1 MRLRQ
6 AISEGRLPLHLCF
19 VLCAWYF
26 ERAESS
32 CYGNGLHNA
41 SKVKAPSTK
50 FTAMNIGITVY
61 PTYGGSGIVGSELGK
76 ELAERGHTV
85 HFIASALPTR
95 LTELNERV
103 QFHEVEMMSYP
114 LFEHQP
120 YTLALAT
127 KMATVAQEENLDLL
141 HVHYAIPHSISAI
154 LARESLKPQ
163 RRLPVITTLHGTDIT
178 LVGADRSY
186 LPITRYGIVQSDG
199 VTAISNYLKEATHE
213 IFHVDEIT
221 VIPNFV
227 CPTEYQRR
235 PAEQLRAT
243 LSPND
248 EPLLAHVSNFRPVKR
263 PIDCVEIL
271 SRVLKKGVKAR
282 LVMVG
287 DGSERTN
294 AEHRARCLGVFD
306 QCSFVGK
313 QPRIVDYLSVADV
326 LLLPSEQESFGLAAL
341 EAMACEVPVIASR
354 VGGIP
359 EVVSDGETGF
369 LSEVGD
375 VEKMAVD
382 AARLITDEELR
393 REMGRRA
400 RESAIDR
407 YRTDIVIPQYIDF
420 YKKVIAKASA

>member
-1 MRLRQ
+1 
-6 AISEGRLPLHLCF
+6 
-19 VLCAWYF
+19 
-26 ERAESS
+26 
-32 CYGNGLHNA
+32 
-41 SKVKAPSTK
+41 
-50 FTAMNIGITVY
+50 MNIGITVY

-103 QFHEVEMMSYP
+103 RFHEVEMMSYP

-127 KMATVAQEENLDLL
+127 KMATVAETENLDLL

-154 LARESLKPQ
+154 LARESLKPK

-199 VTAISNYLKEATHE
+199 VTAISNYLKAATEE
-213 IFHVDEIT
+213 IFHFNDIE
-221 VIPNFV
+221 VIPNFI
-227 CPTEYQRR
+227 CQSEYARHPETE
-235 PAEQLRAT
+235 LRAS
-243 LSPND
+243 LSPAG
-248 EPLLAHVSNFRPVKR
+248 EPLLVHVSNFRPVKR
-263 PIDCVEIL
+263 PVDCVEIL
-271 SRVLKKGVKAR
+271 ARVRAQGIAAR

-294 AEHRARCLGVFD
+294 AEHQARCLKVYD
-306 QCSFVGK
+306 QCIFVGK
-313 QPRIVDYLSVADV
+313 QPKIVDYLSAADV

-359 EVVSDGETGF
+359 EVVDDGETGF

-375 VEKMAVD
+375 VEKMAND
-382 AARLITDEELR
+382 AAKLLADPELR
-393 REMGRRA
+393 RTMGRRA
-400 RESAIDR
+400 RESAVSR
-407 YRTDIVIPQYIDF
+407 YRTDIVIPRYIEF
-420 YKKVIAKASA
+420 YERVLAK

>member
-1 MRLRQ
+1 
-6 AISEGRLPLHLCF
+6 
-19 VLCAWYF
+19 
-26 ERAESS
+26 
-32 CYGNGLHNA
+32 
-41 SKVKAPSTK
+41 
-50 FTAMNIGITVY
+50 MNIGITVY

-76 ELAERGHTV
+76 ELAARGHTV

-127 KMATVAQEENLDLL
+127 KMATVAEEENLDLL

-154 LARESLKPQ
+154 LARESLKKK
-163 RRLPVITTLHGTDIT
+163 RRLPVVTTLHGTDIT

-186 LPITRYGIVQSDG
+186 LPITRYGIEQSDG
-199 VTAISNYLKEATHE
+199 VTAISHYLKEATRE
-213 IFHVDEIT
+213 TFQFDDIT

-227 CPTEYQRR
+227 CQTDYQRQ
-235 PAEQLRAT
+235 PVASLKES
-243 LSPND
+243 LSPHG

-263 PIDCVEIL
+263 PVDCVEIFA
-271 SRVLKKGVKAR
+271 RVLKKGIVAR

-287 DGSERTN
+287 DGSERRN
-294 AEHRARCLGVFD
+294 AEHRARCLGIYD

-313 QPRIVDYLSVADV
+313 QPRIADYLSVSDV

-359 EVVSDGETGF
+359 EVVTDSETGF

-375 VEKMAVD
+375 LDKMAED
-382 AARLITDEELR
+382 AARLLANEQLR
-393 REMGRRA
+393 RKMGVSA
-400 RESAIDR
+400 RESALSR
-407 YRTDIVIPQYIDF
+407 YRTDVVIPQYIEF
-420 YKKVIAKASA
+420 YEKVLAK

>member
-1 MRLRQ
+1 
-6 AISEGRLPLHLCF
+6 
-19 VLCAWYF
+19 
-26 ERAESS
+26 
-32 CYGNGLHNA
+32 
-41 SKVKAPSTK
+41 
-50 FTAMNIGITVY
+50 MNIGITVY

-85 HFIASALPTR
+85 HFISSSLPTR

-103 QFHEVEMMSYP
+103 RFHEVEMMSYP

-127 KMATVAQEENLDLL
+127 KMATVAETENLDLL

-154 LARESLKPQ
+154 LARESLKPK
-163 RRLPVITTLHGTDIT
+163 RYLPVITTLHGTDIT

-199 VTAISNYLKEATHE
+199 VTAISHYLKEATKE
-213 IFHVDEIT
+213 IFHFDDIE

-227 CPTEYQRR
+227 CQYDYARHPV
-235 PAEQLRAT
+235 AELRAS
-243 LSPND
+243 LAPQGL
-248 EPLLAHVSNFRPVKR
+248 PLLVHVSNFRPVKR
-263 PIDCVEIL
+263 PVDCVEIL
-271 SRVLKKGVKAR
+271 SRVTQKGIDTR

-294 AEHRARCLGVFD
+294 VEHRARCLGVYD
-306 QCSFVGK
+306 KCIFVGK
-313 QPRIVDYLSVADV
+313 QPKIVDYLSAADV
-326 LLLPSEQESFGLAAL
+326 LLLPSDQESFGLAAL

-359 EVVSDGETGF
+359 EVVTDGETGF

-375 VEKMAVD
+375 VDKMAED
-382 AARLITDEELR
+382 AARLLTDQTLR
-393 REMGRRA
+393 LEMGKRA
-400 RESAIDR
+400 RESAVTR
-407 YRTDIVIPQYIDF
+407 YRTDLVIPQYINF
-420 YKKVIAKASA
+420 YERVLKKTQEAR

>member
-1 MRLRQ
+1 L
-6 AISEGRLPLHLCF
+6 
-19 VLCAWYF
+19 
-26 ERAESS
+26 
-32 CYGNGLHNA
+32 
-41 SKVKAPSTK
+41 
-50 FTAMNIGITVY
+50 NIGITVY

-76 ELAERGHTV
+76 ELAERGHTI
-85 HFIASALPTR
+85 HFISSALPTR
-95 LTELNERV
+95 LTQLSERV
-103 QFHEVEMMSYP
+103 RFHEVEMMSYP

-127 KMATVAQEENLDLL
+127 KMATVAEEENLDLL

-154 LARESLKPQ
+154 LARESLKPR
-163 RRLPVITTLHGTDIT
+163 RRLPVVTTLHGTDIT

-199 VTAISNYLKEATHE
+199 VTAISHYLKEATKE
-213 IFHVDEIT
+213 IFHVDNIT

-227 CPTEYQRR
+227 CQHDYKRQPDPT
-235 PAEQLRAT
+235 LRKS
-243 LSPND
+243 LSPEG

-263 PIDCVEIL
+263 PVDCVEIL
-271 SRVLKKGVKAR
+271 DRVLKKGIKTR

-294 AEHRARCLGVFD
+294 AEHRARCLGIYEH
-306 QCSFVGK
+306 CSFVGK
-313 QPRIVDYLSVADV
+313 QPRIVDYLSVSDV

-359 EVVSDGETGF
+359 EVITDGETGY

-375 VEKMAVD
+375 VDKMADD
-382 AARLITDEELR
+382 AARLLANEEER
-393 REMGRRA
+393 IEMGRAA
-400 RESAIDR
+400 RESAIAN
-407 YRTDIVIPQYIDF
+407 YRTDVVIPQYIEF
-420 YKKVIAKASA
+420 YEKVLAQNQA